1 MSKKQ
6 TVLLL
11 LVVLLI
17 GTLGF
22 TYSRYVSRAS
32 LATTDVAEAD
42 ANPPV
47 DANAPLKLSDTAL
60 KNLSVSLET
69 VGVATLQHNL
79 SLPGQIAVDEHR
91 MKAVTSRFGGV
102 IIQMPKHAG
111 QAVKQGELLAI
122 LESRELADLKLDY
135 VQQQEQQQQSDRLVQ
150 QQRQIRDGVKR
161 LIQLLRNKAN
171 FQSIQAEA
179 LKLNL
184 GTPKTTLLGD
194 YTRLKNAAENLRR
207 ETQLYK
213 DQLSS
218 QQEFLQAKQNYEAA
232 QSSYMGALEEVDR
245 TEENLLYEHELAA
258 NLTRNSSRTAAAK
271 LTGMG
276 ISVASLSKTANA
288 LNRYEIYAPMSGTL
302 IEKKVSEGENIGAET
317 TLYKIADLS
326 EVWAETNIY
335 ESDIPQIKVGTPVT
349 IYAENQAYSTPG
361 KLMHL
366 KPLVNEETRTAEA
379 HAEIANP
386 KGVWFPGMF
395 ITLKVHQKQKFVP
408 LAIYKSAV
416 QTLNNTLGV
425 FVKTPDGFIFKPIT
439 PGMEGDDKVEVLA
452 GLKAGEIYA
461 ANNSFILKSE
471 FMGKAGN

>member
-6 TVLLL
+6 TLTL

-17 GTLGF
+17 GTLSL
-22 TYSRYVSRAS
+22 TYSRYVSHAS
-32 LATTDVAEAD
+32 LVKNDGVQTESIPTVE
-42 ANPPV
+42 
-47 DANAPLKLSDTAL
+47 ANAPLNISDTAL

-111 QAVKQGELLAI
+111 QTVKQGELLAL

-135 VQQQEQQQQSDRLVQ
+135 VQQQEQQQQADRLVQ
-150 QQRQIRDGVKR
+150 QQRQIRDGVKH
-161 LIQLLRNKAN
+161 LIQLLRNKAT
-171 FQSIQAEA
+171 FESIQAEA

-218 QQEFLQAKQNYEAA
+218 QEDFLQAKQNYEAA
-232 QSSYMGALEEVDR
+232 QSRYMGALEEVSR
-245 TEENLLYEHELAA
+245 TEENLLYEHQLAA
-258 NLTRNSSRTAAAK
+258 KLASNSSRTAAAK

-276 ISVASLSKTANA
+276 ISVNALTRTPDA
-288 LNRYEIYAPMSGTL
+288 LNRYAIYAPMSGTL

-349 IYAENQAYSTPG
+349 IYAENQTYSTPG
-361 KLMHL
+361 KLVHL
-366 KPLVNEETRTAEA
+366 KPLVDKETRTAEA

-408 LAIYKSAV
+408 LAIHKSAL

-425 FVKTPDGFIFKPIT
+425 FVKTPEGFVFKPVT
-439 PGMEGDDKVEVLA
+439 LGMEGDDKIEVLT
-452 GLKAGEIYA
+452 GLKVGEIYA
-461 ANNSFILKSE
+461 AHNSFVLKSE
-471 FMGKAGN
+471 FMGQAEN